1 MSYIAVNAFI
11 FAGSFSIGVMNAGFN
26 LKKVL
31 EMTDDMLEK
40 NAFFLSTPR
49 ILLFSSMVYSLYF
62 CLCSAVA
69 MAKTP
74 SFRVVF

>member
-1 MSYIAVNAFI
+1 MSYTAVNAFI

-40 NAFFLSTPR
+40 NAFF
-49 ILLFSSMVYSLYF
+49 F
-62 CLCSAVA
+62 CAQNHE
-69 MAKTP
+69 
-74 SFRVVF
+74 FRNKLIYRHL